1 MALIFQVASATWNWN
16 LHHFTAIKL
25 TLRSSFNKTHN
36 SPKKTQVQHL
46 EFECVLMLLPSLRPL
61 VHPWVK
67 VDKSVA
73 ALVATS
79 TWDPNGRGCV
89 SGRGRV
95 VVSIISV
102 MKIH

>member
-1 MALIFQVASATWNWN
+1 
-16 LHHFTAIKL
+16 
-25 TLRSSFNKTHN
+25 
-36 SPKKTQVQHL
+36 
-46 EFECVLMLLPSLRPL
+46 MLLPSIRPL

-79 TWDPNGRGCV
+79 TWDPNGRGYV
-89 SGRGRV
+89 SSRGRV